1 MRCPAHTSCCTPV
14 LTFLGQDEDS
24 LGGLQEFLLS
34 CAALITRC
42 VLSTGLMISATRAGL
57 VCFSEP
63 QLFQLCFR
71 ADGHS
76 PVTPPFKSKVAA
88 CGSAVAGLNTNL
100 GSAPRSGLGQVCPK
114 STPQLGPSCRTR
126 QGIVRPLED
135 SRSTCFLLCADP
147 WVPVALLPGCLM
159 LGQEI
164 GDKNIHLSDCL

>member
-1 MRCPAHTSCCTPV
+1 MRCPAHTSCYTPV